1 MEQSLDTV
9 PGIKESY
16 TFPNEYFVQ
25 IPDSKKTYEKT
36 LNKNFNGFTRATGYP
51 LIPTLLG
58 FIKRPNSEIWK
69 LSSHGK
75 FNRSPR

>member
-16 TFPNEYFVQ
+16 TFPN
-25 IPDSKKTYEKT
+25 ILSKFLTLKRPMKKT